1 MKKVSIILIVVS
13 LILGIVAISGI
24 SQTIIPMNVKQS
36 DVAIKNY
43 NHNPDNLL
51 DNIFIED
58 SEMIIPIILN
68 NYREQ
73 AATPLITMEKL
84 RDEFQRKNMTVNS
97 IENNKSAKGIGN
109 GAEITTFEN
118 DNLYTMLIY
127 GDVNGDGMV
136 NLNDARRIV
145 NYVVNPANYPITGI
159 SFKAADI
166 ANKDTSAGVVN
177 LNDARRIVNF
187 VISNN
192 ALLQVEPTA
201 LAEIDTIESISLLHG
216 PTKNEYNYGTTA
228 IDVRGAQIQ
237 LNWESGKVTTTGI
250 TDSMITTSDDLNT
263 PGIKTF
269 TVTYEGFTTTFT
281 VKVLNK
287 FDEIEITGSVKDGVY
302 DVINGYKGYVN
313 EIFHLGVLQSVDRGD
328 TSKLEIGQL
337 SPSNIKTELVS
348 STDSEATNNT
358 IKVTPHVDENG
369 NIVLYVEATKIG
381 IYRVIISVNEDGT
394 NIELP
399 INFEIAQNEKIDR
412 IELEPITSDK
422 LEVKAGYDNV
432 LIAEIKVFNE
442 KNEEINPA
450 DITISNV
457 PDGVTVRKTDS
468 KTLEISTTITE
479 PKGIE
484 FTINAISKNSAFGT
498 KSENISIA
506 IKEEPY
512 VADISINSNE
522 ITLYT
527 EEQPGVTTK
536 LPNDERIYTVLPIEF
551 KDQDGNKINV
561 SYNQIQAVL
570 NASDVQK
577 GKMGV
582 ITPMVKYSI
591 NGTTQSLPRSGV
603 EIKYFTDNALNEAL
617 GDNPITKI
625 GISVSVYSSIV
636 KVNLAELSTKNI
648 TFATY
653 TKTVDIPLH
662 VIYTETVTMKIVE
675 DTNLQKN
682 LQAKQDNTHDYV
694 VYVGDKFVLGK
705 VTTDGNAVDIELD
718 KFGVK
723 ETVDGLTIGY
733 EKDSNG
739 NILITGTAT
748 KTGMFR
754 ITPIIKDG
762 VAESSNSRII
772 KVIDKPEELNV
783 EIIDTGVDPDYPDI
797 EFGYTKDGEDSW
809 YIGKIAYKNSA
820 GNEKEVQFKDIE
832 FTYTSEGSGTVTLC
846 KIDDNGDL
854 MDLEITS
861 TSDLHETQHYL
872 YIDGGSE
879 GEQYTLRFN
888 INGQTITK
896 TITL

>member
-24 SQTIIPMNVKQS
+24 SQTIMPISVKQS

-73 AATPLITMEKL
+73 AATPLITMEKI

-97 IENNKSAKGIGN
+97 IENNKSANGIGN

-127 GDVNGDGMV
+127 GDVNGDGIV
-136 NLNDARRIV
+136 NLTDARRIV
-145 NYVVNPANYPITGI
+145 NYVVNPANYPITGM

-166 ANKDTSAGVVN
+166 ANKDTSAGIVN

-201 LAEIDTIESISLLHG
+201 LAEIDTLTSISLLQG
-216 PTKNEYNYGTTA
+216 PTKSEYNYGTTA
-228 IDVRGAQIQ
+228 IDLKGAQIQ
-237 LNWESGKVTTTGI
+237 LNWESGKITTTGI
-250 TDSMITTSDDLNT
+250 TESMITTSDDLST
-263 PGIKTF
+263 PGIKTY

-281 VKVLNK
+281 VKILNK
-287 FDEIEITGSVKDGVY
+287 FDAIELTGSVKEGVY
-302 DVINGYKGYVN
+302 DVIGGYKGYVN
-313 EIFHLGVLQSVDRGD
+313 EIFHIGVLQSVDKGD
-328 TSKLEIGQL
+328 TSKLQIEQIT
-337 SPSNIKTELVS
+337 PSNIKTELVS

-358 IKVTPHVDENG
+358 IKVTPHVDVNG

-381 IYRVIISVNEDGT
+381 IYKVTISINEDGT

-399 INFEIAQNEKIDR
+399 INLQITQNEKIDR
-412 IELEPITSDK
+412 IELEPLTSDK
-422 LEVKAGYDNV
+422 LEVKAGYDNL

-442 KNEEINPA
+442 KNEEINPEN
-450 DITISNV
+450 ITISNV

-468 KTLEISTTITE
+468 RTLEISTTITE
-479 PKGIE
+479 PINVA
-484 FTINAISKNSAFGT
+484 FTINATSRNSTFGT
-498 KSENISIA
+498 KSVSINIA

-512 VADISINSNE
+512 VTDVVINTNE

-527 EEQPGVTTK
+527 EEQLGVTEK
-536 LPNDERIYTVLPIEF
+536 LENDERIYTVLPIEF

-561 SYNQIQAVL
+561 SYNQIQAVI

-577 GKMGV
+577 GKLGV
-582 ITPMVKYSI
+582 ISPMVRYSI
-591 NGTTQSLPRSGV
+591 NGTTQSIPRSGV
-603 EIKYFTDNALNEAL
+603 QIKYFMDNALNEAL

-625 GISVSVYSSIV
+625 GIAVSSYSDIV
-636 KVNLAELSTKNI
+636 KVNLAELSTKKLI
-648 TFATY
+648 FATS
-653 TKTVDIPLH
+653 TKTLEIPLH
-662 VIYTETVTMKIVE
+662 VIYTEIVTMKIV
-675 DTNLQKN
+675 DDANLQQN
-682 LQAKQDNTHDYV
+682 LQSKQDNTHDYV
-694 VYVGDKFVLGK
+694 VYTGDKFVLGK
-705 VTTDGNAVDIELD
+705 VTTDGNAVDIEVD
-718 KFGVK
+718 KFAVK
-723 ETVDGLTIGY
+723 ETVEGLTVAY

-748 KTGMFR
+748 KTGMYR

-772 KVIDKPEELNV
+772 KVIDKPEELNI
-783 EIIDTGVDPDYPDI
+783 EITDTGNDPDYPDY
-797 EFGYTKDGEDSW
+797 EFGYYEDEDMT
-809 YIGKIAYKNSA
+809 YYLAKITYKNSA
-820 GNEKEVQFKDIE
+820 GNVKEIQFKDIE
-832 FTYTSEGSGTVTLC
+832 FTYSTEGSGIVSLS
-846 KIDDNGDL
+846 KFDDEGELRDFT
-854 MDLEITS
+854 TS
-861 TSDLHETQHYL
+861 TEDQHDTKHYL
-872 YIDGGSE
+872 YIDGGAK
-879 GEQYTLRFN
+879 GEQYTLKFT
-888 INGQTITK
+888 INGVTTTK